1 MDARRMPEAEN
12 HQAFQVAERRGERR
26 LEMTLQN
33 TGRYSI
39 QHGGRCGVFRKPFL
53 QRDSRAIRE

>member
-1 MDARRMPEAEN
+1 MPEAEN